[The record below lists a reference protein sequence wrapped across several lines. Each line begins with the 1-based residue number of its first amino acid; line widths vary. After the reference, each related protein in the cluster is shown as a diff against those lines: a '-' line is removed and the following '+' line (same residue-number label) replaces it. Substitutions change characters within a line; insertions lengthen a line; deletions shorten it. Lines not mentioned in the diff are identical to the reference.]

1 MNEHQPTDPAPEPH
15 RAPEPARESAVPG
28 SGPRD
33 PADDGGPAAATAA
46 EPGHARRIPARF
58 GIVMLLCTLVAY
70 TFDQLTKWWVVS
82 TMTEGQVTEVL
93 PPLLNWRFIR
103 NPGAAFSIGTDY
115 TWVFTIIM
123 VAVAVA
129 IVLQVRKV
137 ASWGWSVALGLV
149 LGGALGNLTDR
160 LLREPSFGQ
169 GHVVD
174 FIALPNFAI
183 FNIADSAVVSGV
195 VLICLLT
202 LRGIGMDGRR
212 STDDAGNVPASAG
225 TADPD
230 STPDST
236 TDSTTDSATGPAD
249 RERDDDAR

>member
-1 MNEHQPTDPAPEPH
+1 
-15 RAPEPARESAVPG
+15 
-28 SGPRD
+28 
-33 PADDGGPAAATAA
+33 
-46 EPGHARRIPARF
+46 
-58 GIVMLLCTLVAY
+58 MLLCTLAAY
-70 TFDQLTKWWVVS
+70 VIDQLTKAWVVS
-82 TMTEGQVTEVL
+82 TMSEGQVIPVL
-93 PPLLNWRFIR
+93 PTLLSWRFIR

-123 VAVAVA
+123 VVVAVA
-129 IVLQVRKV
+129 IALQVRNI

-195 VLICLLT
+195 VLICILT

-212 STDDAGNVPASAG
+212 SSDTQAAARAADAPEGR
-225 TADPD
+225 
-230 STPDST
+230 
-236 TDSTTDSATGPAD
+236 TG
-249 RERDDDAR
+249 ERDGDGR

>member
-1 MNEHQPTDPAPEPH
+1 MPLQYGA
-15 RAPEPARESAVPG
+15 
-28 SGPRD
+28 
-33 PADDGGPAAATAA
+33 
-46 EPGHARRIPARF
+46 
-58 GIVMLLCTLVAY
+58 VMLLCTLVAY
-70 TFDQLTKWWVVS
+70 TLDQLTKWWVVA
-82 TMTEGQVTEVL
+82 TMTEGQVTPVL
-93 PPLLNWRFIR
+93 PPLLHWRFIR

-115 TWVFTIIM
+115 TWVFTIVM
-123 VAVAVA
+123 VVVAVA

-137 ASWGWSVALGLV
+137 ASWGWAVALGLV

-195 VLICLLT
+195 VLICILT

-212 STDDAGNVPASAG
+212 TTDDKPG
-225 TADPD
+225 TP
-230 STPDST
+230 
-236 TDSTTDSATGPAD
+236 G
-249 RERDDDAR
+249 DDARTAGDQGDDDR

>member
-1 MNEHQPTDPAPEPH
+1 VNEHQP
-15 RAPEPARESAVPG
+15 
-28 SGPRD
+28 
-33 PADDGGPAAATAA
+33 A
-46 EPGHARRIPARF
+46 EPGPEPDATPGEQAAAGSGASARSGRFTAGRGGRRETGARY
-58 GIVMLLCTLVAY
+58 GAVMLLCTLIAY
-70 TFDQLTKWWVVS
+70 TVDQLTKWWVVS
-82 TMTEGQVTEVL
+82 TMSEGQVTPVL

-123 VAVAVA
+123 VIVSVA
-129 IVLQVRKV
+129 IILQIRKV
-137 ASWGWSVALGLV
+137 ASWGWSIALGLV

-195 VLICLLT
+195 VLIVLLT
-202 LRGIGMDGRR
+202 LRGIGMDGSRDTDGSAATS
-212 STDDAGNVPASAG
+212 STDTPSGSTDAG
-225 TADPD
+225 PD
-230 STPDST
+230 
-236 TDSTTDSATGPAD
+236 DSA
-249 RERDDDAR
+249 R